1 VGVVKVLVSD
11 RDKMHWSTKL
21 CAFLCFGY
29 LTYIMI
35 LAIVNTICSGC
46 VVTRYN
52 KYIDDKIKREYVPP
66 PIQEE
71 EEDDWDEDDD
81 EDSSFN

>member
-1 VGVVKVLVSD
+1 
-11 RDKMHWSTKL
+11 
-21 CAFLCFGY
+21 
-29 LTYIMI
+29 MI
-35 LAIVNTICSGC
+35 LSVANTICDGC

-52 KYIDDKIKREYVPP
+52 KYIDDKIKRNYVPP

-81 EDSSFN
+81 EDSSFH

>member
-1 VGVVKVLVSD
+1 VGVAKVLVSD
-11 RDKMHWSTKL
+11 RDIFPWPVKI
-21 CAFLCFGY
+21 CAFIVFGY
-29 LTYIMI
+29 IAYIMI
-35 LAIVNTICSGC
+35 MATVNTICDGC

-81 EDSSFN
+81 EDSSFH